1 MGPGVRRTGMRR
13 QPGLTIALI
22 GLLVGAQACA
32 PTTHTPGPQT
42 SSPPVQPSIALPS
55 RQELDKAREFRQAFG
70 MRADDAWLIEVAAN
84 PASEPARIELG
95 VPLLPS
101 EFQDFLTR
109 VDRAQA
115 VLPFLETYGAA
126 YPEVWGGAF
135 IDQPAGGA
143 VAMLFTDD
151 VELHRERLMRLL
163 PEGSKVVVR
172 AAEWSLRDLAA
183 FTKRV
188 NDDVPWFATIG
199 TALYAVDLIEQQN
212 QIRIR
217 FLGPDPAAAEI
228 VASHYGNESWFFTK
242 WMNSGWTGPRGGLD
256 VLVQS
261 MDGRPLR
268 DMRCVPHTTVPA
280 AMEGDTWSV
289 SQADGRCVFRKLPA
303 VDYEIEIQAPVGD
316 EDVPVG
322 RVSAKVTDG
331 ALTVVRVQVK
341 LPD

>member
-1 MGPGVRRTGMRR
+1 MHRGDRPKTVRSDTGR
-13 QPGLTIALI
+13 TIALL
-22 GLLVGAQACA
+22 GLLLGAQACA
-32 PTTHTPGPQT
+32 PTTPTPGPLT
-42 SSPPVQPSIALPS
+42 SSPTGQPSIALPS
-55 RQELDKAREFRQAFG
+55 REELDKARQFRQAFG
-70 MRADDAWLIEVAAN
+70 LRADDAWLINVAAN

-101 EFQDFLTR
+101 EFQDFLSR

-126 YPEVWGGAF
+126 YPDVWGGAF

-151 VELHRERLMRLL
+151 VDLHRERLMRVL

-172 AAEWSLRDLAA
+172 EAAWSLRDLAA
-183 FTKRV
+183 FTARV
-188 NDDVPWFATIG
+188 KDDVPWFATIG
-199 TALYAVDLIEQQN
+199 TELYAVDLIEQQN

-217 FLGPDPAAAEI
+217 FLGPEPGAAQAI
-228 VASHYGNESWFFTK
+228 ASHYGNESWFFTK
-242 WMNSGWTGPRGGLD
+242 WIDSGWTGPLGGLD

-261 MDGRPLR
+261 IDGRPLP
-268 DMRCVPHTTVPA
+268 DMRCVPQTTVPA
-280 AMEGDTWSV
+280 AMSDIASV
-289 SQADGRCVFRKLPA
+289 SKADGRCIFRRLPA

-316 EDVPVG
+316 EDVLVG

-331 ALTVVRVQVK
+331 ALTVLRVQVR
-341 LPD
+341 LPE